1 MRQVRAIFQ
10 PLPLPSLSL
19 PDDGDLDVVH
29 VDGGGG
35 GGGGP
40 GGPGGPG
47 GASVL
52 ARPPGGALADV
63 QDPQGEPQVIYFRLF
78 QVSDV

>member
-10 PLPLPSLSL
+10 PLPHSL
-19 PDDGDLDVVH
+19 PPDDDLNMVRVV
-29 VDGGGG
+29 G

-47 GASVL
+47 GAAVR
-52 ARPPGGALADV
+52 ARPPGDVLADG
-63 QDPQGEPQVIYFRLF
+63 QGPHGEPQVTYLDSSWF
-78 QVSDV
+78 SDV